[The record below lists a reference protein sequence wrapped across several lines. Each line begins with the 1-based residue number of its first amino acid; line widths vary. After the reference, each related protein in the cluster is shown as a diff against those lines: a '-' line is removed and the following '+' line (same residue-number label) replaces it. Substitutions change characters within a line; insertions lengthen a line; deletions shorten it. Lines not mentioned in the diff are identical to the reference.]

1 MGHTCVNI
9 HIHGETPRDS
19 MLSIKSFT
27 AWAPCADHV
36 TSSLSNELN
45 SRNTQ
50 LHIRSNKRLQL
61 INSPLSLFTT
71 INTPPTLYSMK
82 SHNSLLLLL
91 QPITELTLSWNKKN
105 TDCSAFMNH
114 VSKTETC
121 LQLCYGSRLLSLP
134 CSPFWVKKC
143 FCIVVISNQQH

>member
-91 QPITELTLSWNKKN
+91 QPITELTLSWNKK
-105 TDCSAFMNH
+105 TLIVLLLWTMLVKLKH
-114 VSKTETC
+114 VYSCVMDHDFYLYPVHHFGSKNVFV
-121 LQLCYGSRLLSLP
+121 L
-134 CSPFWVKKC
+134 
-143 FCIVVISNQQH
+143 